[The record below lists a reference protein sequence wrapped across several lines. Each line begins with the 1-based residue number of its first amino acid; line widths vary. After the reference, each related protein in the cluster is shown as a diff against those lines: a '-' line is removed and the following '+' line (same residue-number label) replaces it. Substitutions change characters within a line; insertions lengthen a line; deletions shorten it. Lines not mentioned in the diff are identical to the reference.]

1 MPLQQKSILILFLVL
16 KMERI
21 REQRLTGLAKDL
33 GKLGILSLHNLSLWH
48 PLLFISILMAS
59 K

>member
-33 GKLGILSLHNLSLWH
+33 GKLGILSLHNLSL
-48 PLLFISILMAS
+48 
-59 K
+59 